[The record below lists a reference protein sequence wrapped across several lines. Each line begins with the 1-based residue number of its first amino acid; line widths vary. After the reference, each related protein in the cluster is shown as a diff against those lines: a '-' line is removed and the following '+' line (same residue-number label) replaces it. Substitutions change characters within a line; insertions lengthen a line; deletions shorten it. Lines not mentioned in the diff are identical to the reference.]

1 MVRHSHE
8 DAIDEASY
16 DALVATTEEL
26 EPPFDEE
33 CLVVL
38 VLAGRLGLRAGEIAH
53 LRAEWVDTEREVIEI
68 PRHSDCRSGKA
79 GSICGYCHKR
89 AASAVEHHDD
99 LTMQEAL
106 EERWEPK
113 TANSARAVP
122 YDFDAGVAAVV
133 EAFVGDYDAWP
144 TARIGVNRRVD
155 RVAEAAGYDERI
167 YPHCLR
173 ATAAEYHASEGLTTN
188 PLKSFMGWSQLEVA
202 KKYIRLSGRQ
212 TSKALN
218 KAHAND

>member
-8 DAIDEASY
+8 DALDEASY

-68 PRHSDCRSGKA
+68 PRHSKCLSGKA

-89 AASAVEHHDD
+89 AASAAEHHDE

-113 TANSARAVP
+113 TSNSARAVP
-122 YDFDAGVAAVV
+122 YDFNAEVAAVV
-133 EAFVGDYDAWP
+133 EAFIDDNDCWP

-167 YPHCLR
+167 YPHALR
-173 ATAAEYHASEGLTTN
+173 ATAASWHAYRGVPPAALQAM
-188 PLKSFMGWSQLEVA
+188 FGWAQLAVA
-202 KKYIRLSGRQ
+202 EKYVRLSGEA
-212 TSKALN
+212 TSRALN
-218 KAHAND
+218 EAHAD